1 MSAPGGTSPEESR
14 HRQESAAT
22 IPTAPY
28 SGDSLRQQLPDG
40 PAVWCTNGPAAV
52 AMWREMLPP
61 GAYDRAARGLR
72 DGGTV
77 VDVGANI
84 GLLSVLCARTRPH
97 VRIIAAEPAPALHA
111 CLVRNLAEQAAPGW
125 AAECAAVADQPGRLR
140 FTYYPE
146 APGNSGLHADRAADD
161 EITLTSLRNSGVDPE
176 DAAELVEGLHE
187 GVEYTVPALTVSD
200 LLRRHAVPRVDLLKV
215 DVERAELDVLRGIED
230 GHWPLIHTVVA
241 EVHDE
246 AGRLTAVQDLL
257 HRHGFTL
264 EVHQD
269 PLLAGTGLYELEAVR
284 ER

>member
-1 MSAPGGTSPEESR
+1 MSDSGGTGPEESR
-14 HRQESAAT
+14 HRQEPGT
-22 IPTAPY
+22 NIPTVPCP
-28 SGDSLRQQLPDG
+28 GGPLRQQLPDG

-84 GLLSVLCARTRPH
+84 GLLSVLCARTRRR
-97 VRIIAAEPAPALHA
+97 VRVIAAEPAPALHA
-111 CLVRNLAEQAAPGW
+111 CLVRNLAEHAAPGW
-125 AAECAAVADQPGRLR
+125 AAECVAAADRPGRLR

-161 EITLTSLRNSGVDPE
+161 EISLIFLRNSRVAPE
-176 DAAELVEGLHE
+176 DAAELLEGLHE
-187 GVEYTVPALTVSD
+187 GVECTVPALTVSD
-200 LLRRHAVPRVDLLKV
+200 LLRRHAVSRVDLLKV

-230 GHWPLIHTVVA
+230 LHWPLIHTVVV

-246 AGRLTAVQDLL
+246 AGRLTAVQNLL

-284 ER
+284 EC